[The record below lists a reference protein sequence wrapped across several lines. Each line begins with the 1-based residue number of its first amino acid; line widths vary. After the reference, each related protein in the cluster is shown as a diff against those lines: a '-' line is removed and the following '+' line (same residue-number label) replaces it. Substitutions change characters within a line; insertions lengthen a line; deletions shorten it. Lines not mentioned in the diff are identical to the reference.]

1 MVEVLLPMEWKR
13 RQEKGYQNCN
23 AAIHPLSQEHEAR
36 RKFCPSLKSEGIA
49 HSAATGLEL
58 IVSTRTA
65 NPKCDSG
72 TLLKSQ
78 LQIISK
84 GSTCSVSGTLFA

>member
-1 MVEVLLPMEWKR
+1 MQLDILCPKNMKQGGNFVHHSNLEELP
-13 RQEKGYQNCN
+13 
-23 AAIHPLSQEHEAR
+23 
-36 RKFCPSLKSEGIA
+36 
-49 HSAATGLEL
+49 TGLEL

-72 TLLKSQ
+72 TLLESQ